1 MSDEPKKFLYVLSEE
16 AHCCGYTVLAVCD
29 SVERAKEIA
38 AELADL
44 PEGKELPWKEYDSGF
59 SVDQFSDRTI
69 GFYPPPYD
77 IERFE
82 LNVNPKDSEVP
93 VPGS

>member
-1 MSDEPKKFLYVLSEE
+1 MSDEPKNYLYVLSEE

-38 AELADL
+38 LEIAKEKKDI
-44 PEGKELPWKEYDSGF
+44 PEGKELPWKEYDFGW
-59 SVDQFSDRTI
+59 SVDQFGNHDI

-82 LNVNPKDSEVP
+82 LNAKPSASD
-93 VPGS
+93 G